1 MDTEAARLL
10 AASIAILPLFGVG
23 MGMGKLFSALL
34 TAVGRNPGSA
44 NALTLY
50 TFVAAAFTEA
60 VGLFAFVISIL
71 ILNA

>member
-1 MDTEAARLL
+1 MDAEVAKLF
-10 AASIAILPLFGVG
+10 AASIAALPLFAVALA
-23 MGMGKLFSALL
+23 MGKLFSALL
-34 TAVGRNPGSA
+34 TAIGRNPGSA
-44 NALTLY
+44 NAMTLY